1 MVQVDLITGF
11 LGAGKTTFLRR
22 YVRYLVEQGHNVC
35 ILEND
40 FGAVNVD
47 AMLVQDLLGDRC
59 DLETISGGCDC
70 DTHQR
75 RMRTKLI
82 AMAMRGFDRVVVEP
96 SGIFDVDEFFD
107 VLRDDPLDR
116 WYRIGNVIAIVDAML
131 PEALSPQAEYLLAS
145 ETANAG
151 RVLLSRAPQAGPE
164 QCRAAI
170 AHLDRALEACK
181 CSRRFAPHEILTR
194 DWAALTDADLAQIA
208 ACGMRQASCEKL
220 HFDEHKGLRL
230 PVLSGTAPHGGA
242 TAAGSCPAV
251 RGPGLRAGAAGQGV
265 CPHAGRLAGAE
276 RHRRRADTGPHPAG
290 AGCAH
295 RHRRGAGQGKNRNA
309 ASPLSFN
316 ERCKTGAKKENR
328 IMKKNPQMP
337 SARRILGMVVG
348 IVIIGLGIALFKQSH
363 LGNDSISALNMRLAE
378 MLGIS
383 LGVQNLCTNIL
394 FFALQFWFG
403 RKYIGLGTFVNGI
416 CIGYIVTAF
425 YDPIHAHFGD
435 APSLAVQLAWVIAA
449 VLVTALGA
457 SLYQTADLG
466 IAPYDYLSLGL
477 RDYTPCPYFGC
488 RIFTDALSALLCWLL
503 GGLVGLGT
511 LICAFCLGPFIQF
524 FDRTFSQKVLQYKPN
539 N

>member
-11 LGAGKTTFLRR
+11 LGSGKTTFLRR
-22 YVRYLVEQGHNVC
+22 YVQYLVAQGHSVC

-181 CSRRFAPHEILTR
+181 CSRRFAPDEILTR

-220 HFDEHKGLRL
+220 HFDEHKAFGSLCFLEQHIDIVMTRDDLYLEYVTLLNQTDHLLADAACGHVLRVKGFA
-230 PVLSGTAPHGGA
+230 PDPQGTTGWLELNA
-242 TAAGSCPAV
+242 TAAGQTLAPI
-251 RGPGLRAGAAGQGV
+251 PQGQDV
-265 CPHAGRLAGAE
+265 L
-276 RHRRRADTGPHPAG
+276 
-290 AGCAH
+290 
-295 RHRRGAGQGKNRNA
+295 
-309 ASPLSFN
+309 
-316 ERCKTGAKKENR
+316 
-328 IMKKNPQMP
+328 
-337 SARRILGMVVG
+337 
-348 IVIIGLGIALFKQSH
+348 IVIGEGLDRARI
-363 LGNDSISALNMRLAE
+363 E
-378 MLGIS
+378 
-383 LGVQNLCTNIL
+383 T
-394 FFALQFWFG
+394 
-403 RKYIGLGTFVNGI
+403 
-416 CIGYIVTAF
+416 
-425 YDPIHAHFGD
+425 
-435 APSLAVQLAWVIAA
+435 QLH
-449 VLVTALGA
+449 
-457 SLYQTADLG
+457 
-466 IAPYDYLSLGL
+466 
-477 RDYTPCPYFGC
+477 R
-488 RIFTDALSALLCWLL
+488 
-503 GGLVGLGT
+503 
-511 LICAFCLGPFIQF
+511 
-524 FDRTFSQKVLQYKPN
+524 
-539 N
+539 